1 MEADSGYWSI
11 GQEGNCWMEKQNL
24 PEGWT
29 LNSTDHTT
37 VPAVEGSGKVG
48 NTEATPALNPLA
60 AALSSPRGR
69 DSQASSLAS
78 IHLHQ
83 LEGAPGVEKVTDE
96 AGIIIDN
103 SEAAIVDDPSSRT
116 ISCLSR
122 GPPLSSTASSLFSQF
137 VSISPAIPSMIS
149 KVRGYALVLQ
159 VAGAGQEGRHRYQQ
173 LSQRVGHPPS
183 Q

>member
-11 GQEGNCWMEKQNL
+11 GQEENCWMEEKNL

-29 LNSTDHTT
+29 LYSTDHMT

-48 NTEATPALNPLA
+48 NTGASQAEATPALNTLA

-78 IHLHQ
+78 IYLHQ
-83 LEGAPGVEKVTDE
+83 LEEAPGVEKVTEE

-103 SEAAIVDDPSSRT
+103 SEDKFRT
-116 ISCLSR
+116 
-122 GPPLSSTASSLFSQF
+122 
-137 VSISPAIPSMIS
+137 
-149 KVRGYALVLQ
+149 
-159 VAGAGQEGRHRYQQ
+159 
-173 LSQRVGHPPS
+173 
-183 Q
+183 